1 MENPSR
7 QALRAVLFVVLG
19 MTIGF
24 VPGLIRV
31 DQLRQEMKTV
41 SADTA
46 KQIAELKQTSLGW
59 HQMHDECVKVM
70 EGDGTKTL
78 LYGRQDDDMWLI
90 NRRVTPQKPVNA
102 LFLGA
107 YSYVHPDGTIE
118 GPFQPRPINNLTQG
132 NR

>member
-7 QALRAVLFVVLG
+7 QALRYQLFVILG
-19 MTIGF
+19 IVIGF

-31 DQLRQEMKTV
+31 DQLRQEMKTI

-59 HQMHDECVKVM
+59 HQMHDECIKIM
-70 EGDGTKTL
+70 EGDGTKTM
-78 LYGRQDDDMWLI
+78 LYGREDADVWLI
-90 NRRVTPQKPVNA
+90 NRKVTPQKPPGA
-102 LFLGA
+102 LSFGA

-118 GPFQPRPINNLTQG
+118 GPFEPRPISTLG